1 MANPVAQ
8 SIRVRGGVVDRG
20 AAVTSLILQEGG
32 VCGVRI
38 GSEEIRSAHV
48 ILAAHWAPAKKLLN
62 DAFGPQKWNER
73 MLTLPTMPAA
83 TLQMDL
89 EARPSTA

>member
-1 MANPVAQ
+1 MRR
-8 SIRVRGGVVDRG
+8 SGWFRGDSLG
-20 AAVTSLILQEGG
+20 ACHTCSSL
-32 VCGVRI
+32 
-38 GSEEIRSAHV
+38 
-48 ILAAHWAPAKKLLN
+48 APAQKLLN